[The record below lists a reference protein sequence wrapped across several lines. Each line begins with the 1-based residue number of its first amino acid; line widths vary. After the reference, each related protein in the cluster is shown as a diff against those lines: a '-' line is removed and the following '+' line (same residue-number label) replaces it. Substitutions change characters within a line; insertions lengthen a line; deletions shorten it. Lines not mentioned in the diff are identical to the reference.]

1 MLTSFDDYFIHQ
13 TPHPV
18 TIPSTSD
25 RHAYDRYWFNGYTS
39 DGSLFFGI
47 GAARYPNLGG
57 QDCGFS
63 VIHDG
68 VQHCFHASR
77 RMPVDPADMSVGPFS
92 IEVLEPLKSLRVVVN
107 SRFCTK
113 FLN

>member
-18 TIPSTSD
+18 TVPSTSD

-47 GAARYPNLGG
+47 GAARYPNLGV

-68 VQHCFHASR
+68 VQHCFHHER
-77 RMPVDPADMSVGPFS
+77 RQFADIVWGGAQNGRQCFRDRQ
-92 IEVLEPLKSLRVVVN
+92 VLLL
-107 SRFCTK
+107 
-113 FLN
+113 